1 MIKQISQNDYTIL
14 KQQTINKYIR
24 LDILDY
30 NFNIVDEVSGD
41 LINLSVSVNAD
52 SDLRRS
58 CQVELVVKG
67 NGYKVQSGGKIW
79 LDKYIRPWIGY
90 ESIHT
95 GEVQWDK
102 QGVFLIN
109 APTYN

>member
-58 CQVELVVKG
+58 
-67 NGYKVQSGGKIW
+67 
-79 LDKYIRPWIGY
+79 
-90 ESIHT
+90 
-95 GEVQWDK
+95 
-102 QGVFLIN
+102 
-109 APTYN
+109 